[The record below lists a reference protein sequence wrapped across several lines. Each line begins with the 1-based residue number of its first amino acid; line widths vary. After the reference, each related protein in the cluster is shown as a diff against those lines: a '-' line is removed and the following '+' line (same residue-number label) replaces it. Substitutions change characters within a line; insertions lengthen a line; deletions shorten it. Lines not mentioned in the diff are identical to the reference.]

1 MKVNKPGE
9 QKYQYLHHKEYKKGK
24 NRGEEIFV
32 DTMIAKFPELKKK
45 VLRLNGYIKDQSG
58 ETGKI

>member
-1 MKVNKPGE
+1 MKVNKPGG

-32 DTMIAKFPELKKK
+32 DTMFAKFPELKKK
-45 VLRLNGYIKDQSG
+45 KFSD
-58 ETGKI
+58 